1 MNTLGLLLSAY
12 FVCKLAVAGNAE
24 ISTGE
29 FHSFSFFFI
38 ATQGLNFPSYI
49 ERVTVD
55 DVTMFYYDSSMT
67 VEPLCPQ
74 WLNTTEGLQQWK
86 NMNDRAKYNN
96 HYLSSALESIVK
108 QFNQTDFSSE
118 TNIYQGYSHCNIFP
132 NGTRKAAFTQAF
144 RGKDFFSLDIDRKT
158 YVASVPQA
166 VVYKRQREANTVLLE
181 TVVSFYR
188 TTCFERLKM
197 FLEHAPEVR
206 VKKFPEVRLF
216 ERAESS
222 SSVLT
227 CHVTGFKPK
236 QVQVEWIGA
245 GLQPVDGEI
254 TDVLPN
260 GDGTYQTR
268 RSVIRPREENPE
280 KHSYSCVVQHSSI
293 GGNITKTW
301 VTETRIRMGVLASL
315 VCIVLAVIGCGLV
328 FRQFCRTKSVVI

>member
-1 MNTLGLLLSAY
+1 MSIIIYFTTNLGFFFLCFA
-12 FVCKLAVAGNAE
+12 
-24 ISTGE
+24 E

-108 QFNQTDFSSE
+108 QFNQTGNVLFLF
-118 TNIYQGYSHCNIFP
+118 GYSHCNIFP

-197 FLEHAPEVR
+197 FLEH
-206 VKKFPEVRLF
+206 
-216 ERAESS
+216 RAESS

-254 TDVLPN
+254 TDMLPN

-301 VTETRIRMGVLASL
+301 GMIFNIKYTRIRMGVLASL

-328 FRQFCRTKSVVI
+328 FRQFCRTKSE

>member
-1 MNTLGLLLSAY
+1 KNCFIIFFLCFA
-12 FVCKLAVAGNAE
+12 
-24 ISTGE
+24 E

-108 QFNQTDFSSE
+108 QFNQTG
-118 TNIYQGYSHCNIFP
+118 NVHCNIFP
-132 NGTRKAAFTQAF
+132 NGTR
-144 RGKDFFSLDIDRKT
+144 KDFFSLDIDRKT

-206 VKKFPEVRLF
+206 VKK
-216 ERAESS
+216 AESS

-254 TDVLPN
+254 TDMLPN

-301 VTETRIRMGVLASL
+301 GMIFNIKYVKFCYVKKKFKCLDKWIYLHICFRICCLCLHTYV
-315 VCIVLAVIGCGLV
+315 
-328 FRQFCRTKSVVI
+328 

>member
-1 MNTLGLLLSAY
+1 MVDIY
-12 FVCKLAVAGNAE
+12 
-24 ISTGE
+24 
-29 FHSFSFFFI
+29 FFFI

-86 NMNDRAKYNN
+86 NMNDR
-96 HYLSSALESIVK
+96 
-108 QFNQTDFSSE
+108 
-118 TNIYQGYSHCNIFP
+118 GYSHCNIFP

-206 VKKFPEVRLF
+206 VKKGRMCWIF

-254 TDVLPN
+254 TDMLPN

-301 VTETRIRMGVLASL
+301 GMIFNIKYVKFCYVKKKFKSL
-315 VCIVLAVIGCGLV
+315 IVLFFYLC
-328 FRQFCRTKSVVI
+328 F